1 MSIAAPSPV
10 LPAIEAMETYT
21 GTCPG
26 YRRAH
31 ARGLVLH
38 GAFQATDEAR
48 GLTTA
53 EHFQG
58 PSVPTQIRLSNASG
72 NPFAPDRVSA
82 SQGKALGLAVRFKLP
97 SGATASW
104 AAVNIPAF
112 PARTPQD
119 FIRVTATQ
127 RPFLSLQPNPFKVL
141 AYLLARPSLFPAIKA
156 IARLKPARSF
166 ATAAFNGIHTYFLVN
181 AQGMR
186 QPVRYSWF
194 PRAGVESLSL
204 SDSKHL
210 PRQYLLDEIR
220 QRLAASPVQW
230 DLRFHL
236 AQHGDDLLDASRA
249 WPNDRK
255 MIVAGTLT
263 AISPEPDQSAVE
275 GLVFDPTGVVPG
287 IELSDDPLLRFRSQV
302 YSESFRRRSQ
312 ETRDQLPPTD
322 LGQ

>member
-1 MSIAAPSPV
+1 MSTSEQLPV
-10 LPAIEAMETYT
+10 LRAIEVIEKST

-38 GAFQATDEAR
+38 GAFQPTAEAR

-58 PSVPTQIRLSNASG
+58 SSIPTQIRLSNASG
-72 NPFAPDRVSA
+72 NPFANDRMSA
-82 SQGKALGLAVRFKLP
+82 SKGKALGLAVRFKLP
-97 SGATASW
+97 SGGTASW
-104 AAVNIPAF
+104 AAVNLPAF
-112 PARTPQD
+112 PARTPED
-119 FIRVTATQ
+119 FIQVTATQ
-127 RPFLSLQPNPFKVL
+127 RSFLGMQPNPFKVI
-141 AYLLARPSLFPAIKA
+141 AYLLTHPSTFPAIKA

-166 ATAAFNGIHTYFLVN
+166 ATAAFNGLHTYFLVN
-181 AQGMR
+181 AQGVR

-194 PRAGVESLSL
+194 PRAGVEELSL

-210 PRQYLLDEIR
+210 PQQYLLDEIR

-230 DLRFHL
+230 ELRFHL
-236 AQHGDDLLDASRA
+236 AQHGDALLDASQA
-249 WPNDRK
+249 WPADRK

-263 AISPEPDQSAVE
+263 AIKPEPDQSAVE

-302 YSESFRRRSQ
+302 YSESFKRRSQ
-312 ETRDQLPPTD
+312 ETREKLPPVD